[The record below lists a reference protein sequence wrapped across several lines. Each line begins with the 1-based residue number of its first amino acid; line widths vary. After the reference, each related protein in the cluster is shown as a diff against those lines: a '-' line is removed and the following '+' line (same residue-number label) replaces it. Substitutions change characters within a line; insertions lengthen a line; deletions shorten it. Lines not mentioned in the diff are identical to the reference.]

1 MPTPKITKIEI
12 HQFDYELTDLAHGN
26 EGAIYKPGSTI
37 TNTACAIRVLTDV
50 GVVGEYASANVFEF
64 SGIATF
70 AKSLIGVDALAREY
84 VYSRIKQAARQQAE
98 VGIAPVDIALWDLAG
113 RYHDA
118 PIHRLLGGFR
128 KTLPTYVASVHASEH
143 EDLATPEEMGDFA
156 VQCKELGYP
165 AFKIHGWENGR
176 VDREIEAILT
186 VRERVG
192 DEMDLMSDPY
202 NALQTFADAFKVGRA
217 CDEATYLWYED
228 PMADGGISQHGHQR
242 LRDLLSTP
250 LLISEH
256 VRGLE
261 PRVDFM
267 VSGATDLVRGDVQ
280 YNGITGTMKLAHAAE
295 GLGLDIELHS
305 PGPAQRQCM
314 AAIRNTN
321 YYELSG
327 SRAKGPNSNQ
337 LPIYTDGY
345 SDQIDDAT
353 DGHFPVPQGP
363 GLGVT
368 YDWEM
373 IQRRRTD
380 LVVYE

>member
-1 MPTPKITKIEI
+1 
-12 HQFDYELTDLAHGN
+12 
-26 EGAIYKPGSTI
+26 
-37 TNTACAIRVLTDV
+37 
-50 GVVGEYASANVFEF
+50 
-64 SGIATF
+64 
-70 AKSLIGVDALAREY
+70 
-84 VYSRIKQAARQQAE
+84 
-98 VGIAPVDIALWDLAG
+98 
-113 RYHDA
+113 
-118 PIHRLLGGFR
+118 
-128 KTLPTYVASVHASEH
+128 
-143 EDLATPEEMGDFA
+143 
-156 VQCKELGYP
+156 
-165 AFKIHGWENGR
+165 
-176 VDREIEAILT
+176 
-186 VRERVG
+186 
-192 DEMDLMSDPY
+192 
-202 NALQTFADAFKVGRA
+202 
-217 CDEATYLWYED
+217 
-228 PMADGGISQHGHQR
+228 MADGGISQHGHQR

-353 DGHFPVPQGP
+353 EGHFPVPQGP